1 MEKESTMPG
10 VVPKIPQPREH
21 KAQVAIWAD
30 LDAFQAEAIINAG
43 SLEEVRS
50 LLADQFKLSDDESN
64 SSSAVL
70 LDLYYYTIQFALDH
84 GFNKEQLSAF
94 FSIVK
99 KTHEVCSE
107 TPFGNLEQTY
117 NYFKELVLCHAVKRP
132 PWSINLFSPDQ
143 VHQITDYVLNTYF
156 RHYKLYKYVFTPMVR
171 LDLSISYAG
180 MPETPVP
187 SEAGDENVDQQMEEQ
202 KDEQPAT
209 QDEQP
214 MEEPPQEETPAQKEL
229 RKLITSQLNEEI
241 SRLRL
246 SLDEQIQLNDEV
258 LQKKLASVDGVG
270 GTKSGRGSSKG
281 KKK

>member
-1 MEKESTMPG
+1 MG
-10 VVPKIPQPREH
+10 HRRIQPYPRDH

-30 LDAFQAEAIINAG
+30 LDATQSEAIINAA

-50 LLADQFKLSDDESN
+50 LLADQFKLTDLDDN
-64 SSSAVL
+64 SASSIL
-70 LDLYYYTIQFALDH
+70 LDLYYYTVQFALNK

-143 VHQITDYVLNTYF
+143 VHQITEYVLNTYF

-187 SEAGDENVDQQMEEQ
+187 SEAGDVEADQPVEEQ
-202 KDEQPAT
+202 KEEQPAG
-209 QDEQP
+209 EEEKL
-214 MEEPPQEETPAQKEL
+214 MEEPPEEETAAQKEL
-229 RKLITSQLNEEI
+229 RKLITTQLNEEI

-246 SLDEQIQLNDEV
+246 SLDEQIQLNDEA
-258 LQKKLASVDGVG
+258 LQKKLASVDGG
-270 GTKSGRGSSKG
+270 GGAKNGRGSSKG